1 MKDRPMN
8 SITVGLCGG
17 IGNQLFQYAMGLA
30 LALRSNASLKLD
42 IGCFE
47 IDRYYQRTYALN
59 RFNARFNKEI
69 VSTPTIFRI
78 AQRLQYLPRFREP
91 MQSLFSRWFIIE
103 RSAGF
108 DEYFARLKINRSVY
122 LMGFWQDERY
132 FSDIKDAIVNEFTL
146 LDGLSEKNAIM
157 AQHIRR
163 TNSVAIHVRRLHQV
177 QTSDAASPQEDGEE
191 KGIALRADYY
201 ERALNIISSCGND
214 LQYFIFS
221 DYPDW
226 ARTYL
231 DLPSSAVF
239 LDNDR
244 GTDIEDLALM
254 AMCKHHIIANSS
266 FSWWGAYLGGSE
278 KQVVVAPSGVTY
290 MPNIPERWIAI

>member
-1 MKDRPMN
+1 MR

-30 LALRSNASLKLD
+30 MALRSNASLKLD
-42 IGCFE
+42 IGCFK
-47 IDRYYQRTYALN
+47 IDKYYQRAYTLD
-59 RFNARFNKEI
+59 RFNIRFNKGI

-78 AQRLQYLPRFREP
+78 AQRLQYLPHFREP

-103 RSAGF
+103 KSADF
-108 DEYFARLKINRSVY
+108 DEYFARLKIDSSVY

-132 FSDIKDAIVNEFTL
+132 FSDIKDRIINEFTL
-146 LDGLSEKNAIM
+146 LESLSENNAVI
-157 AQHIRR
+157 AQHIQE

-191 KGIALRADYY
+191 KGIALKADYY
-201 ERALNIISSCGND
+201 QRAIHEISAREHD
-214 LQYFIFS
+214 LHFFVFS
-221 DYPDW
+221 DYPEW
-226 ARTYL
+226 AKAHL
-231 DLPSSAVF
+231 GLSSSAVF

-244 GTDIEDLALM
+244 GPDTEDLVLM
-254 AMCKHHIIANSS
+254 SMCKHHIIANSS